1 MGAAASTKAQQR
13 STAAAAAAA
22 VAMASMSSTE
32 AVAISYAEANKA
44 DMHSAIVAAV
54 HAAMQNKPADLIG
67 FLADHLKAQSLRGR
81 GLAALKSTRSH
92 CGDDDVPS
100 TVHHY
105 VRDGIV
111 ESHESD
117 EEEGE
122 EELEQEPAAEEQGK
136 EQEPPAAEPQGA
148 GEAAQ
153 QFDVSDETESDGAV
167 VWHLQ
172 VYPDSFSDA
181 RHCVDLES
189 GELKPR
195 RPRPHT
201 KAASFFGALREVDGR
216 WLWLGTA
223 LNGWPGIHPNP
234 NPSPSPSPSPS
245 PNPSS
250 QPHPNQD
257 GQGSTA
263 PSSYGLSRAASR
275 CSRECARRECSH
287 RSLQRLLH

>member
-22 VAMASMSSTE
+22 AVAVASMSSTE
-32 AVAISYAEANKA
+32 AAAISYAEANKA

-117 EEEGE
+117 DEEGE
-122 EELEQEPAAEEQGK
+122 E
-136 EQEPPAAEPQGA
+136 
-148 GEAAQ
+148 
-153 QFDVSDETESDGAV
+153 SWS
-167 VWHLQ
+167 
-172 VYPDSFSDA
+172 
-181 RHCVDLES
+181 
-189 GELKPR
+189 
-195 RPRPHT
+195 
-201 KAASFFGALREVDGR
+201 
-216 WLWLGTA
+216 
-223 LNGWPGIHPNP
+223 
-234 NPSPSPSPSPS
+234 
-245 PNPSS
+245 
-250 QPHPNQD
+250 
-257 GQGSTA
+257 
-263 PSSYGLSRAASR
+263 
-275 CSRECARRECSH
+275 
-287 RSLQRLLH
+287 RSLQQRSGGRSRRRQLPSPRARARRRSSSM

>member
-22 VAMASMSSTE
+22 AAVAVASMSSTE
-32 AVAISYAEANKA
+32 AAAISYAEANKA

-67 FLADHLKAQSLRGR
+67 FLADHLKAQSVRGR
-81 GLAALKSTRSH
+81 GLAALESTRSH

-105 VRDGIV
+105 VRGGIV

-122 EELEQEPAAEEQGK
+122 EELEQEPAAEERGQ
-136 EQEPPAAEPQGA
+136 EQAPPAAEPQGA

-153 QFDVSDETESDGAV
+153 QFDVSDEAESDATAV

-195 RPRPHT
+195 RPRPHA

-234 NPSPSPSPSPS
+234 NPSPNPNPNPSPS
-245 PNPSS
+245 PNPNPSPSPNPNPSS
-250 QPHPNQD
+250 QPGPNQD
-257 GQGSTA
+257 GLGSTA
-263 PSSYGLSRAASR
+263 PSSYELSRAASR
-275 CSRECARRECSH
+275 CA
-287 RSLQRLLH
+287 